1 MTQRCPLPIPDHP
14 PIPRLP
20 AFSRWL
26 VDLHSPNLCSVI
38 RKEALFRERDLIPPV
53 PEAEARNSLRSLLR
67 DWTEIS
73 CTDLVSSDRLIA
85 PSEASAFALAPKA
98 RPPARAPLAITIRGG
113 IVLSGGQCDGL
124 ARWRDRLGA
133 KLERG
138 LTTRLRFPSGNNRPA
153 LPRPILIY
161 KTCPTS
167 RYQFVSAHA
176 RARGFA

>member
-1 MTQRCPLPIPDHP
+1 MILDLLTSFSRRVKLDSASMTRRCPLPIPDHP

-38 RKEALFRERDLIPPV
+38 RKEARFHERDLIPPV
-53 PEAEARNSLRSLLR
+53 PEAEARNSLRCLLR

-98 RPPARAPLAITIRGG
+98 RPPARPSPGQLPFAE
-113 IVLSGGQCDGL
+113 VL
-124 ARWRDRLGA
+124 
-133 KLERG
+133 
-138 LTTRLRFPSGNNRPA
+138 F
-153 LPRPILIY
+153 
-161 KTCPTS
+161 
-167 RYQFVSAHA
+167 F
-176 RARGFA
+176 RADNATD